1 MMEND
6 NDSMFVQILYDA
18 TKYDV
23 FSSMMLGRSC
33 GVVRWVCD
41 DKSLTFG
48 SFKAAA
54 QGFM

>member
-1 MMEND
+1 MIACLFRHCMMRLNM
-6 NDSMFVQILYDA
+6 MFL
-18 TKYDV
+18 
-23 FSSMMLGRSC
+23 SSMMLGRSW
-33 GVVRWVCD
+33 GVLRWVCD